1 MPMSTQT
8 LTAAP
13 SEIRLRKAQ
22 KTLEVLWPDGQLSR
36 LSCLALRKSCACSTC
51 AQARQRGAL
60 SLIDA
65 DVGVDKLQVSG
76 ISGLQLFFSD
86 GHYRGLYPWAYLR
99 ELGER
104 LENHGIRGKQIRHR
118 AVCVHLDHA
127 RGYKTRESVERNL
140 AIRAQ
145 TRAQRITWTPA
156 ADGSVTQHWETS
168 EDGGTTWATGFMGV
182 YRRAPAPKPA
192 DG

>member
-1 MPMSTQT
+1 MSTSPQI

-22 KTLEVLWPDGQLSR
+22 NTLEVLWPDGQLSR
-36 LSCLALRKSCACSTC
+36 LSCLALRKSCACSACT
-51 AQARQRGAL
+51 QARQRGTL

-104 LENHGIRGKQIRHR
+104 LR
-118 AVCVHLDHA
+118 
-127 RGYKTRESVERNL
+127 
-140 AIRAQ
+140 
-145 TRAQRITWTPA
+145 
-156 ADGSVTQHWETS
+156 
-168 EDGGTTWATGFMGV
+168 
-182 YRRAPAPKPA
+182 
-192 DG
+192 